1 MVFLIF
7 SIFIK
12 ERISLIRELNEGAFE
27 DFHLSKIRR
36 LATSVINAMKSA
48 LYEERGTV
56 GGRTPNKAVK
66 GEGEI
71 VSSKTS
77 DGLRK
82 KTLDQYSC
90 RFGQD
95 QSVCAKD
102 AGDE

>member
-7 SIFIK
+7 SIFMK

-36 LATSVINAMKSA
+36 LATSVINATKSA

-77 DGLRK
+77 DRIS

-90 RFGQD
+90 RLGQD